1 MSKPPSLKYERAPCP
16 ACGALTEADAQMM
29 CKPSTDDTGEV
40 SCVGEFN
47 AQGFSIQ
54 PTAASLAAIDR
65 WIDETQV

>member
-1 MSKPPSLKYERAPCP
+1 
-16 ACGALTEADAQMM
+16 M

-65 WIDETQV
+65 WIDETQS